1 MRYLPLCG
9 KAGQK
14 KEKEKVKR
22 IVIEKEKRRS
32 KQTTRKLRNWSPEN
46 F

>member
-22 IVIEKEKRRS
+22 IVILKEEKIVK
-32 KQTTRKLRNWSPEN
+32 
-46 F
+46 